1 MFAESKLVQSYL
13 IALMMIDYGIS
24 VDVINGE
31 TAAVATSK
39 NTRSRKNIID
49 AFQAQQGFGVL
60 IMSPVALTVTGAN
73 NVIHLERHWNPAK
86 EAQATDRVYRI
97 GQQKQV
103 NVYLPMAVHPE
114 IRSFDLQLHQ
124 LLNNKVDL
132 SEAVVANP
140 DIEPEQMMS
149 MFN

>member
-1 MFAESKLVQSYL
+1 
-13 IALMMIDYGIS
+13 
-24 VDVINGE
+24 
-31 TAAVATSK
+31 
-39 NTRSRKNIID
+39 
-49 AFQAQQGFGVL
+49 
-60 IMSPVALTVTGAN
+60 MSPVAAGVGLTVTGAN